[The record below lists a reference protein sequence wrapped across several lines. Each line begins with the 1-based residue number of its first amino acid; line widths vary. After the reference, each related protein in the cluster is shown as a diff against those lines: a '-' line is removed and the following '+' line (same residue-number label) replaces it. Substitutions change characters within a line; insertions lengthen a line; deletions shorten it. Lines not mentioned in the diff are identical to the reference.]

1 MRRGRL
7 PSPRTCKVAAWGGYL
22 GRSQGAPA
30 AARTRTRPPSVSS
43 RSPAAAAQPPAAR
56 PALAG
61 TSTRGEA
68 RADRVASTM
77 YVSCIVST
85 AIGVTADLSAARR
98 GRSREVSGQR
108 RARARCVCACVRP
121 HVLAPPGAAA
131 AAASLPGPRAR
142 VVHDLP
148 ASFAA
153 PSQRRR
159 RARIRPSVEAVSRP
173 AAAATAAARAPVVFK
188 LYNLYKLYNLKL

>member
-1 MRRGRL
+1 MRR
-7 PSPRTCKVAAWGGYL
+7 PPL
-22 GRSQGAPA
+22 GLELG
-30 AARTRTRPPSVSS
+30 RPPSH
-43 RSPAAAAQPPAAR
+43 PARGCCSAAAR
-56 PALAG
+56 PALAD

-68 RADRVASTM
+68 RADRVASTV

-153 PSQRRR
+153 PSQAPAPSQRARR

-188 LYNLYKLYNLKL
+188 LYNL